1 LLIKYVNK
9 TYTKKGLVNI
19 NKIESNLRYGRTW
32 IEDNNKKSIIN
43 IGVSLDPSYILKCM
57 MTISSVIDSLK
68 NDTKLRLHFGVVKN
82 FSCDN
87 MMKIYSLRDKLRDDV
102 EYNFYNLKR
111 VEIELKNIII
121 KHY

>member
-1 LLIKYVNK
+1 M
-9 TYTKKGLVNI
+9 NI